1 MREEDGKEEEE
12 ALQGKIEKRR
22 RGEWVNAEAGRK
34 KRRIDVSML
43 TLSLW
48 RLVDLYLVLLTFPA
62 LKNAD
67 KEETIFAA

>member
-1 MREEDGKEEEE
+1 MREEDGKEEE
-12 ALQGKIEKRR
+12 ALQGKIEKRQT
-22 RGEWVNAEAGRK
+22 GERVNAEAGRK
-34 KRRIDVSML
+34 KRGIDVSML